1 MSNRNQ
7 RTPGIG
13 IALIALLAAITFL
26 WSGLEVYAAP
36 GVEFEFAATDEAIEL
51 TNEYQDI
58 VALTLSAPKRGYVVL
73 TGSGTLTLTTLAST
87 KDPVWAQAG
96 ISIGTIPS
104 ASNDENETGVEIPF
118 AQGGGY
124 SYRYPFS
131 ITTVIPV
138 ERGNRNFY
146 MVGIR
151 DPNTAF
157 STWSATC
164 LKLTAIFIEKRM

>member
-1 MSNRNQ
+1 M
-7 RTPGIG
+7 GIV
-13 IALIALLAAITFL
+13 LIALLAAITSL
-26 WSGLEVYAAP
+26 WTGTKIYAAP
-36 GVEFEFAATDEAIEL
+36 GVEFESAATDEAIEL
-51 TNEYQDI
+51 TNDYQDI
-58 VALTLSAPKRGYVVL
+58 VTLTLSAARRGYVVL

-96 ISIGTIPS
+96 ISIGTISS
-104 ASNDENETGVEIPF
+104 ASNNENETGVEIPF
-118 AQGGGY
+118 AEGGGY

-138 ERGNRNFY
+138 ERGNHNFY

-157 STWSATC
+157 SIWYATC